1 MSYPVMVNNAWR
13 SKFGMNAPTF
23 TPQQA
28 AEFASWV
35 ISFQDRPWDW
45 VQQCYPWLEPNSPLA
60 DKIPQLWQRTWL
72 KRLQAELQRNDLSV
86 EEIANR
92 VIRMSTAA
100 GNGVGKTALVAQ
112 VIHWF
117 CSVFPKGEAVITAS
131 TAAQLETKTW
141 RELRKWQELAI
152 NGWQFEWSAT
162 RYRHRDAPEQWY
174 AAATPWSESNPQAF
188 AGTHEK
194 YVLIVFD
201 EASGI
206 HHSIWDVIEGAMTT
220 GLVFFLAFG
229 NPSETEGGFYDTHNK
244 MAAMW
249 IRFRVDAREVTFAN
263 QKEIAKWIEV
273 YGRDSDF
280 CKVHIYGQFPA
291 ISSTTFISDSVVQQA
306 IANNIN
312 WRTIPRAVPRLMGV
326 DFARQGVDL
335 NVIVKRQGRK
345 VHDNIKQWAE
355 RDTMVSAD
363 YIAREI
369 NEWQPDLVFCDGA
382 GLGGPIIDYLKRRG
396 FDRVIV
402 EVQGGAKPN
411 DPRDAQIYANMR
423 TCMWARGREW
433 LPYADLPADRELA
446 EEICSPKFRHELKTD
461 RTLLEPKAE
470 MAKRGVRS
478 PNKADALFNT
488 FWYVTPAAGGS
499 GGGYAEPDAV

>member
-1 MSYPVMVNNAWR
+1 MSYPVLANGAWR
-13 SKFGMNAPTF
+13 SKFGLNPPSF
-23 TPQQA
+23 TPAQA
-28 AEFASWV
+28 GEFAEWV
-35 ISFQDRPWDW
+35 ISFQKRPWDW
-45 VQQCYPWLEPNSPLA
+45 VQQCYPWLVEGSPLS

-72 KRLQAELQRNDLSV
+72 KRLQDELQRTDLLF

-92 VIRMSTAA
+92 VIRLSTAA

-117 CSVFPKGEAVITAS
+117 CSVYPKGSAVITAS
-131 TAAQLETKTW
+131 TASQLETKTW

-162 RYRHRDAPEQWY
+162 RYRHRDAPSQWY
-174 AAATPWSESNPQAF
+174 AEATPWSESNPQAF
-188 AGTHEK
+188 AGTHGD
-194 YVLIVFD
+194 YVLVVFD

-220 GLVFFLAFG
+220 GLVLFLAFG
-229 NPSETEGGFYDTHNK
+229 NPSETEGGFFDTHNK
-244 MAAMW
+244 MAALW
-249 IRFRVDAREVTFAN
+249 IRYRVDAREVTFAN
-263 QKEIAKWIEV
+263 QKQLAEWIEV
-273 YGRDSDF
+273 YGADSDF
-280 CKVHIYGQFPA
+280 CKVHIYGQFPS

-306 IANNIN
+306 IGNNIN

-335 NVIVKRQGRK
+335 NCIVKRQGRK
-345 VHDNIKQWAE
+345 VHDNIKAWSE

-363 YIAREI
+363 YIGREI

-396 FDRVIV
+396 FDKVIV

-411 DPRDAQIYANMR
+411 DPRDAKIYANMR

-446 EEICSPKFRHELKTD
+446 EEISGPKFRHELKTD

-470 MAKRGVRS
+470 MAKRGLRS

-488 FWYVTPAAGGS
+488 FWFTTPAAGGS
-499 GGGYAEPDAV
+499 GGGFAEPDVV